1 MKEINRRLFMQ
12 QLGLLSAGIGAVS
25 ILSSCYDDRLDPLTI
40 PEKPF
45 EIKELVLRARR
56 LEQNRFFWETLL
68 GFTVVDSPSPSQ
80 YTLEIGNEEGK
91 KTRLT
96 FRPSNLPPDL
106 EATFFPQYHFTI
118 SIPTNQIEAC
128 LDWILSR
135 KAINPDTTEEATI
148 PLWKDYLN
156 GAEIVRRNLYNSQ
169 SVFIQDPAGNVVE
182 LLARHDKPE
191 IRDGA
196 FNKDMFIGISEVG
209 IVTRDIRKTAAL
221 LKDTFGADEVQG
233 SSNSFKPIGGATG
246 LLKLIVPGKPWV
258 PTDNELAVSHEMEL
272 TIRHSEVLD
281 PILLPQSGVTI
292 KTVI

>member
-25 ILSSCYDDRLDPLTI
+25 LLSSCYDDRLDPLTI

-45 EIKELVLRARR
+45 EIKELVIRARR
-56 LEQNRFFWETLL
+56 LDQNRFFWETLL
-68 GFTVVDSPSPSQ
+68 GFTVVDSPSLGQ
-80 YTLEIGNEEGK
+80 YTLQVGN
-91 KTRLT
+91 TLLT

-135 KAINPDTTEEATI
+135 KAINPDTNEEVTI

-169 SVFIQDPAGNVVE
+169 SVFIKDPAGNVVE

-191 IRDGA
+191 IQDGA

-246 LLKLIVPGKPWV
+246 LLQLIVPGKPWV

-292 KTVI
+292 KTVL